1 MLTSLFTGI
10 SGLNANGLALSV
22 IGDNIAN
29 ANTIGFKAS
38 RANFGDILSQTLGGA
53 SAMQVGRGTMI
64 IDIQK
69 MFTQG
74 TLETTSNPLDLAIE
88 GDGFFV
94 VRQLNGPTYYTRAG
108 QFRLDKE
115 GYVVDPN
122 GYRLQAYQMDA
133 TGSVTGEIGDVY
145 LAGLMSDPSATNKI
159 SMQMNLDSRDDI
171 PSAPWTPPSG
181 TNLPASNTY
190 NFSTAI
196 TIYDSQGNPH
206 LVYTYFRKIAQNTWE
221 AHVVYNDSATGTNY
235 VEVDFDSST
244 TGVQPITLSFNT
256 DGALSDVYVTTPHV
270 PPNPNFTPTASL
282 NFSSW
287 GVTSPQNVN
296 LSFSNSTQY
305 GSPNAVVF
313 QTQNGYSSGNLIA
326 VTVDQDGVVSGVFT
340 NGQVKKVA
348 QVVLAKFV
356 AAHNLT
362 KVGNNLYLESYGS
375 GGPTYGA
382 PGTVGVGKVYANSLE
397 SSNIDLAEEFIRMIA
412 AQRAYQANVRVITTT
427 DNMLNE
433 LMNIIR

>member
-29 ANTIGFKAS
+29 ANTVGFKAS

-108 QFRLDKE
+108 QFRLDKD

-133 TGSVTGEIGDVY
+133 TGSVTGEINDVY
-145 LAGLMSDPSATNKI
+145 LAGLMSEPSATNKI
-159 SMQMNLDSRDDI
+159 NMQVNLDSRDDTRTW
-171 PSAPWTPPSG
+171 SFTPG
-181 TNLPASNTY
+181 ANLPNSAVY

-196 TIYDSQGNPH
+196 TVYDSLGNPH
-206 LVYTYFRKIAQNTWE
+206 LVYTYFVKTTANQWQ
-221 AHVVYNDSATGTNY
+221 AHVIYNTSATGTPNY
-235 VEVDFDSST
+235 VEMDFAGT
-244 TGVQPITLSFNT
+244 QPITLTFDA
-256 DGALSDVYVTTPHV
+256 DGKLTTVTPA
-270 PPNPNFTPTASL
+270 NPTGTFDFTA
-282 NFSSW
+282 W
-287 GVTSPQNVN
+287 GAAANQQIAFDFT
-296 LSFSNSTQY
+296 NSTQY

-313 QTQNGYSSGNLIA
+313 QNQNGYSSGNLIA
-326 VTVDQDGVVSGVFT
+326 ITVDQDGVISGVFT

-362 KVGNNLYLESYGS
+362 KVGKNLFLESYGS

-382 PGTVGVGKVYANSLE
+382 PGTVGVGSVYANSLE
-397 SSNIDLAEEFIRMIA
+397 SSNVDLAEEFIRMIA

-433 LMNIIR
+433 LMNIVR

>member
-10 SGLNANGLALSV
+10 SGLNANSLALSV

-29 ANTIGFKAS
+29 ANTIGFKSS
-38 RANFGDILSQTLGGA
+38 RANFADILSQTLSGA

-64 IDIQK
+64 VDIQK

-94 VRQLNGPTYYTRAG
+94 VQQKNGPTYYTRAG
-108 QFRLDKE
+108 HFRMNKD

-122 GYRLQAYQMDA
+122 GYLLQAYQMDQN
-133 TGSVTGEIGDVY
+133 GNVTGAIGNVY
-145 LAGLMSDPSATNKI
+145 LAGLMSEPSATTLI
-159 SMQMNLDSRDDI
+159 TTQVNLDSRD
-171 PSAPWTPPSG
+171 STTNWGFTSNSQNLPSG
-181 TNLPASNTY
+181 GTY
-190 NFSTAI
+190 NYSTAI

-206 LVYTYFRKIAQNTWE
+206 LIYTFFCKTAQNTWQ
-221 AHVVYNDSATGTNY
+221 AHVVYNNSATGTNY
-235 VEVDFDSST
+235 VEYDFDPNT
-244 TGVQPITLSFNT
+244 AGIQPITIQFDSN
-256 DGALSDVYVTTPHV
+256 GAIYDVYVTNPNV
-270 PPNPNFTPTASL
+270 PPNPAFRPTAGF

-287 GVTSPQNVN
+287 GVTSPQNVE
-296 LSFSNSTQY
+296 LDFANSTQF
-305 GSPNAVVF
+305 GSPNSVVF
-313 QTQNGYSSGNLIA
+313 QNQNGYTAGNLIA
-326 VTVDQDGVVSGVFT
+326 VTVDQDGMISGVFT

-362 KVGNNLYLESYGS
+362 KVGNNLFLESYGS

-397 SSNIDLAEEFIRMIA
+397 ASNVDLAEEFIRMIA
-412 AQRAYQANVRVITTT
+412 AQRGYQANVRVITTT

>member
-22 IGDNIAN
+22 VGDNIAN

-88 GDGFFV
+88 GDGFFII
-94 VRQLNGPTYYTRAG
+94 RQLNGPTYYTRAG
-108 QFRLDKE
+108 QFRLDKD

-122 GYRLQAYQMDA
+122 GYRLQAYRMDA
-133 TGSVTGEIGDVY
+133 GGHVTGEIGDVY
-145 LAGLMSDPSATNKI
+145 LAGLMSEPSATTKI
-159 SMQMNLDSRDDI
+159 NTQVNLDSRD
-171 PSAPWTPPSG
+171 SSKTWSFTSG
-181 TNLPASNTY
+181 ANLPNSSVY

-196 TIYDSQGNPH
+196 TVYDSLGNPH
-206 LVYTYFRKIAQNTWE
+206 LVYTYFVKTATANQWE
-221 AHVVYNDSATGTNY
+221 AHVIYNTQATGTPNY
-235 VEVDFDSST
+235 TEVGSFTLNFDDQGKLTTTPPST
-244 TGVQPITLSFNT
+244 TFTFDFTPWGAASANITLDFT
-256 DGALSDVYVTTPHV
+256 D
-270 PPNPNFTPTASL
+270 
-282 NFSSW
+282 
-287 GVTSPQNVN
+287 
-296 LSFSNSTQY
+296 STQY

-313 QTQNGYSSGNLIA
+313 QTQDGYSSGNLIA
-326 VTVDQDGVVSGVFT
+326 ITVDQDGVISGVFT

-362 KVGNNLYLESYGS
+362 KVGKNLFLESYSS

-382 PGTVGVGKVYANSLE
+382 PGTVGVGSVYANSLE
-397 SSNIDLAEEFIRMIA
+397 SSNVDLAEEFIRMIA

-433 LMNIIR
+433 LMNIVR

>member
-29 ANTIGFKAS
+29 ANTVGFKAS

-74 TLETTSNPLDLAIE
+74 TLETTANPLDLAIE

-108 QFRLDKE
+108 QFRLDKD
-115 GYVVDPN
+115 GYIVDPN
-122 GYRLQAYQMDA
+122 GYRLQAYKMDA
-133 TGSVTGEIGDVY
+133 TGNVTGEINDVY
-145 LAGLMSDPSATNKI
+145 LAGLMSEPSATNKI
-159 SMQMNLDSRDDI
+159 NTQVNLDSRDDI
-171 PSAPWTPPSG
+171 KTWSFTPG
-181 TNLPASNTY
+181 ANLPNSSVY

-196 TIYDSQGNPH
+196 TVYDSLGNPH
-206 LVYTYFRKIAQNTWE
+206 LVYTYFVKTAANTWQ
-221 AHVVYNDSATGTNY
+221 AHVIYNSSATGTPNY
-235 VEVDFDSST
+235 QEIDFDSGT
-244 TGVQPITLSFNT
+244 PGTQPITLT
-256 DGALSDVYVTTPHV
+256 
-270 PPNPNFTPTASL
+270 
-282 NFSSW
+282 FSSDGKLTTVSPTNPQASFDFSAW
-287 GVTSPQNVN
+287 GATNPQNIT
-296 LSFSNSTQY
+296 FDFTDSTQY

-313 QTQNGYSSGNLIA
+313 QNQNGYTAGNLIA
-326 VTVDQDGVVSGVFT
+326 ITVDQNGVISGVFT

-362 KVGNNLYLESYGS
+362 KVGKNLFLESYGS

-382 PGTVGVGKVYANSLE
+382 PGTVGVGSVYANSLE
-397 SSNIDLAEEFIRMIA
+397 SSNVDLAEEFIRMIA

-427 DNMLNE
+427 DNILNE
-433 LMNIIR
+433 LMNIVR

>member
-29 ANTIGFKAS
+29 ANTVGFKAS
-38 RANFGDILSQTLGGA
+38 RANFADILSQTLGGA

-69 MFTQG
+69 LFTQG

-122 GYRLQAYQMDA
+122 GYRLQAYKMDA
-133 TGSVTGEIGDVY
+133 SGNVTGEIGDVY

-159 SMQMNLDSRDDI
+159 SMQMNLDSRDDT
-171 PSAPWTPPSG
+171 PSAQWTPPSG
-181 TNLPASNTY
+181 TNLPASDTY

-196 TIYDSQGNPH
+196 TIYDSLGNPH
-206 LVYTYFRKIAQNTWE
+206 LVYTYFVKTDVNTWD
-221 AHVVYNDSATGTNY
+221 AHVIYGASNDPN
-235 VEVDFDSST
+235 
-244 TGVQPITLSFNT
+244 
-256 DGALSDVYVTTPHV
+256 
-270 PPNPNFTPTASL
+270 NPNYTEVGSFTLNFDNTGRLTTNPPTTSFTFDFTPWGAAS
-282 NFSSW
+282 
-287 GVTSPQNVN
+287 
-296 LSFSNSTQY
+296 SNITFDFTGSTQY

-362 KVGNNLYLESYGS
+362 KIGNNLYLESYGS

-397 SSNIDLAEEFIRMIA
+397 SSNVDLAEEFIRMIA

>member
-10 SGLNANGLALSV
+10 SGLNANSLALSV
-22 IGDNIAN
+22 VGDNIAN
-29 ANTIGFKAS
+29 ANTIGFKSS
-38 RANFGDILSQTLGGA
+38 RANFADILSQTLSGA

-74 TLETTSNPLDLAIE
+74 TLETTANPLDLAIE

-94 VRQLNGPTYYTRAG
+94 VRQPNGPTYYTRAG
-108 QFRLDKE
+108 QFRINKD
-115 GYVVDPN
+115 GYLVDPN
-122 GYRLQAYQMDA
+122 GYLLQAYQMDA
-133 TGSVTGEIGDVY
+133 NGNVTGAIGNVY
-145 LAGLMSDPSATNKI
+145 LAGLMSDPSATNLI
-159 SMQMNLDSRDDI
+159 TIQVNLDSRE
-171 PSAPWTPPSG
+171 
-181 TNLPASNTY
+181 NLPDSWQYQGGSTLPPAGTY
-190 NFSTAI
+190 NYSTAI

-206 LVYTYFRKIAQNTWE
+206 LIYIFFHKVDQNKWE
-221 AHVVYNDSATGTNY
+221 AHIVYNNSATGTNY
-235 VEVDFDSST
+235 VEVDFDANADGT
-244 TGVQPITLSFNT
+244 QPITILFNENGT
-256 DGALSDVYVTTPHV
+256 IRDIYVGASNN
-270 PPNPNFTPTASL
+270 PPNPYFRPTAFFD
-282 NFSSW
+282 FSDW
-287 GVTSPQNVN
+287 GVVSPQSVE
-296 LSFSNSTQY
+296 LDFSNSTQY

-313 QTQNGYSSGNLIA
+313 QNQNGYTAGNLIA
-326 VTVDQDGVVSGVFT
+326 VTVDQDGVISGVFT

-362 KVGNNLYLESYGS
+362 KVGNNLFLESYGS

-397 SSNIDLAEEFIRMIA
+397 ASNVDLAEEFIRMIA
-412 AQRAYQANVRVITTT
+412 AQRAFQANVRVITTT
-427 DNMLNE
+427 DNILNE

>member
-10 SGLNANGLALSV
+10 SGLNANALALSV
-22 IGDNIAN
+22 VGDNIAN
-29 ANTIGFKAS
+29 ANTVGFKSS

-53 SAMQVGRGTMI
+53 SAMQVGRGAMI

-74 TLETTSNPLDLAIE
+74 TLETTANPLDLAIE
-88 GDGFFV
+88 GDGFFI

-108 QFRLDKE
+108 QFRLDKD

-122 GYRLQAYQMDA
+122 GYRLQAYQMNPD
-133 TGSVTGEIGDVY
+133 GSVTGAIGDIY
-145 LAGLMSDPSATNKI
+145 LAGLMSEPRATNEVKI
-159 SMQMNLDSRDDI
+159 QVNLDSRQTV
-171 PSAPWTPPSG
+171 PSDPWTSPSG
-181 TNLPASNTY
+181 PNLPDPNTY

-206 LVYTYFRKIAQNTWE
+206 LVYTYFRKTDVNEWTAYM
-221 AHVVYNDSATGTNY
+221 VY
-235 VEVDFDSST
+235 DSSNDPT
-244 TGVQPITLSFNT
+244 NPNYTEAGSFNLT
-256 DGALSDVYVTTPHV
+256 FDANGRLTTA
-270 PPNPNFTPTASL
+270 PPTTNLTFDFTPWGAASQDVTF
-282 NFSSW
+282 NFAD
-287 GVTSPQNVN
+287 
-296 LSFSNSTQY
+296 STQF

-313 QTQNGYSSGNLIA
+313 QTQNGFTSGNLIA
-326 VTVDQDGVVSGVFT
+326 VTVDQDGVISGVFT

-362 KVGNNLYLESYGS
+362 KVGKNLFLESYSS
-375 GGPTYGA
+375 GNPTYGA
-382 PGTVGVGKVYANSLE
+382 PGTVGVGKVFANSLE
-397 SSNIDLAEEFIRMIA
+397 SSNVDLAEEFVRMIA
-412 AQRAYQANVRVITTT
+412 AQRGYQANVRVITTT

-433 LMNIIR
+433 LMNIVR

>member
-10 SGLNANGLALSV
+10 SGLNANGLALSI

-29 ANTIGFKAS
+29 ANTVGFKAS

-69 MFTQG
+69 LFTQG
-74 TLETTSNPLDLAIE
+74 TLETTANPLDLAIE

-94 VRQLNGPTYYTRAG
+94 VQQPNGPTYYTRAG
-108 QFRLDKE
+108 QFRINKD

-122 GYRLQAYQMDA
+122 GYLLQAYQMDVN
-133 TGSVTGEIGDVY
+133 GNVTGAIGNVY
-145 LAGLMSDPSATNKI
+145 LAGLMSDPSATSLINT
-159 SMQMNLDSRDDI
+159 QVNLDSRE
-171 PSAPWTPPSG
+171 STTTWSFTPGS
-181 TNLPASNTY
+181 TLPAAGTY
-190 NFSTAI
+190 NYSTAI

-206 LVYTYFRKIAQNTWE
+206 LVYTYFCKTAANTWQ
-221 AHVVYNDSATGTNY
+221 AHVVYNNSATGTNY
-235 VEVDFDSST
+235 VEVDFD
-244 TGVQPITLSFNT
+244 TGTAGTQPVIIQFDSN
-256 DGALSDVYVTTPHV
+256 GALYDIYVTTPNI
-270 PPNPNFTPTASL
+270 PPNPTFRPTAGL
-282 NFSSW
+282 DFSAW

-296 LSFSNSTQY
+296 IDFANSTQY

-313 QTQNGYSSGNLIA
+313 QNQNGYSAGNLIA
-326 VTVDQDGVVSGVFT
+326 VTVDQDGVISGVFT

-362 KVGNNLYLESYGS
+362 KVGNNLYLESYTS

-382 PGTVGVGKVYANSLE
+382 PGSIGVGKVYANSLE
-397 SSNIDLAEEFIRMIA
+397 ASNVDLAEEFIRMIA
-412 AQRAYQANVRVITTT
+412 AQRGYQANVRVITTT
-427 DNMLNE
+427 DNVLNE
-433 LMNIIR
+433 LMNIVR

>member
-29 ANTIGFKAS
+29 ANTVGFKVS

-94 VRQLNGPTYYTRAG
+94 VKQLNGPTYYTRAG
-108 QFRLDKE
+108 QFRLDKA

-133 TGSVTGEIGDVY
+133 NGNVTGEINDVY
-145 LAGLMSDPSATNKI
+145 LAGLMSEPSATNKI
-159 SMQMNLDSRDDI
+159 NMQVNLDSRD
-171 PSAPWTPPSG
+171 TPRTWSFTPG
-181 TNLPASNTY
+181 ANLPNSAVY

-196 TIYDSQGNPH
+196 TIYDSLGNPH
-206 LVYTYFRKIAQNTWE
+206 LVYTYFVKTSTPNQWE
-221 AHVVYNDSATGTNY
+221 AHVIYNTNATGTPNY
-235 VEVDFDSST
+235 QEIGT
-244 TGVQPITLSFNT
+244 
-256 DGALSDVYVTTPHV
+256 
-270 PPNPNFTPTASL
+270 FTL
-282 NFSSW
+282 NFDETGTLTTNPPTVTFTFDFSAW
-287 GVTSPQNVN
+287 GATAAQDIT
-296 LSFSNSTQY
+296 FDFTNSTQY

-313 QTQNGYSSGNLIA
+313 QTQNGYSAGNLIA
-326 VTVDQDGVVSGVFT
+326 ITVDQDGVISGVFT

-362 KVGNNLYLESYGS
+362 KVGKNLFLESYSS

-382 PGTVGVGKVYANSLE
+382 PGTVGVGSVYANSLE
-397 SSNIDLAEEFIRMIA
+397 SSNVDLAEEFIRMIA

-433 LMNIIR
+433 LMNIVR

>member
-29 ANTIGFKAS
+29 ANTVGFKVS

-53 SAMQVGRGTMI
+53 SAMQVGRGVMI

-88 GDGFFV
+88 GDGFFI
-94 VRQLNGPTYYTRAG
+94 VRQINGPTYYTRAG

-122 GYRLQAYQMDA
+122 GFRLQAYQMNPDG
-133 TGSVTGEIGDVY
+133 TVTGAIGDVY
-145 LAGLMSDPSATNKI
+145 LAGLMSNPRATDEVKI
-159 SMQMNLDSRDDI
+159 QVNLDSRI
-171 PSAPWTPPSG
+171 SPPSQAWNFTG
-181 TNLPASNTY
+181 GSNLPDPNTY

-196 TIYDSQGNPH
+196 TVYDSLGNPH
-206 LVYTYFRKIAQNTWE
+206 LVYTYFVK
-221 AHVVYNDSATGTNY
+221 GTNPGEWTAHIIY
-235 VEVDFDSST
+235 DTSPD
-244 TGVQPITLSFNT
+244 PN
-256 DGALSDVYVTTPHV
+256 
-270 PPNPNFTPTASL
+270 NPNYTEVGTFNLTFDEYGTLISNPPSASFTFDFTPWGATSQDITI
-282 NFSSW
+282 NF
-287 GVTSPQNVN
+287 TD
-296 LSFSNSTQY
+296 STQY

-313 QTQNGYSSGNLIA
+313 QTQNGYSAGNLIA
-326 VTVDQDGVVSGVFT
+326 VTVDQDGVISGVFT

-356 AAHNLT
+356 APHNLT
-362 KVGNNLYLESYGS
+362 KVGKNLFLESYGS
-375 GGPTYGA
+375 GNPTYGA
-382 PGTVGVGKVYANSLE
+382 PGTVGVGKVFANSLE
-397 SSNIDLAEEFIRMIA
+397 ASNVDLAEEFIRMIA

-433 LMNIIR
+433 LMNIVR

>member
-1 MLTSLFTGI
+1 VLTSLFTGI

-29 ANTIGFKAS
+29 ANTVGFKAS
-38 RANFGDILSQTLGGA
+38 RANFADILSQTLGGA

-69 MFTQG
+69 LFTQG

-94 VRQLNGPTYYTRAG
+94 VQQPNGPTYYTRAG
-108 QFRLDKE
+108 QFRVNKD
-115 GYVVDPN
+115 GYIVDPN
-122 GYRLQAYQMDA
+122 GYLLQAYQMDVN
-133 TGSVTGEIGDVY
+133 GNVTGAIGNVY
-145 LAGLMSDPSATNKI
+145 LAGLMSDPSATDLI
-159 SMQMNLDSRDDI
+159 TTQVNLDSREDTTTW
-171 PSAPWTPPSG
+171 SFTSG
-181 TNLPASNTY
+181 STLPVAGTY
-190 NFSTAI
+190 NYSTAI

-206 LVYTYFRKIAQNTWE
+206 LVYTYFCKTAANTWE
-221 AHVVYNDSATGTNY
+221 AHVVYNNSATGTNY
-235 VEVDFDSST
+235 VEVDFDSGT
-244 TGVQPITLSFNT
+244 AGTQPVTIAFDSN
-256 DGALSDVYVTTPHV
+256 GALSDVYVTTPHT
-270 PPNPNFTPTASL
+270 PPDPTFRPTAAL
-282 NFSSW
+282 DFSSW
-287 GVTSPQNVN
+287 GVTSPQNVDIDLN
-296 LSFSNSTQY
+296 NSTQY
-305 GSPNAVVF
+305 GSSNAVVF
-313 QTQNGYSSGNLIA
+313 QNQNGYSAGNLIA
-326 VTVDQDGVVSGVFT
+326 VTVDQDGVISGVFT

-362 KVGNNLYLESYGS
+362 KVGNNLYLESYAS

-397 SSNIDLAEEFIRMIA
+397 ASNVDLAEEFIRMIA

-433 LMNIIR
+433 LMNIVR

>member
-10 SGLNANGLALSV
+10 SGLNANSLALSV
-22 IGDNIAN
+22 VGDNIAN
-29 ANTIGFKAS
+29 ANTIGFKSS
-38 RANFGDILSQTLGGA
+38 RANFADILSQTLSGA

-74 TLETTSNPLDLAIE
+74 TLETTANPLDLAIE

-94 VRQLNGPTYYTRAG
+94 VRQPNGPIYYTRAG
-108 QFRLDKE
+108 QFRINKD
-115 GYVVDPN
+115 GYIVDPN
-122 GYRLQAYQMDA
+122 GYLLQAYQMDA
-133 TGSVTGEIGDVY
+133 NGNVTGAIGNVY
-145 LAGLMSDPSATNKI
+145 LAGLMSDPSATTLI
-159 SMQMNLDSRDDI
+159 TTQVNLDSREN
-171 PSAPWTPPSG
+171 PSTTTWQYQGGLT
-181 TNLPASNTY
+181 LPAAGTY
-190 NFSTAI
+190 NYSTAI

-206 LVYTYFRKIAQNTWE
+206 VIYTYFSKVAQNKWE
-221 AHVVYNDSATGTNY
+221 AHIIYNRSVTGADY
-235 VEVDFDSST
+235 AEVDFDSNT
-244 TGVQPITLSFNT
+244 PGTQPITIEFNENGT
-256 DGALSDVYVTTPHV
+256 IRDIYVGAPNN
-270 PPNPNFTPTASL
+270 PPNPYFRPLASFD
-282 NFSSW
+282 FSAW
-287 GVTSPQNVN
+287 GVISPQEIQID
-296 LSFSNSTQY
+296 FSNSTQY

-313 QTQNGYSSGNLIA
+313 QNQNGYSAGNLIA
-326 VTVDQDGVVSGVFT
+326 VTVDQDGVISGVFT

-362 KVGNNLYLESYGS
+362 KVGNNLFLESYGS

-397 SSNIDLAEEFIRMIA
+397 ASNVDLAEEFIRMIA
-412 AQRAYQANVRVITTT
+412 AQRAFQANVRVITTT

>member
-29 ANTIGFKAS
+29 ANTVGFKAS

-94 VRQLNGPTYYTRAG
+94 VKQLNGPTYYTRAG
-108 QFRLDKE
+108 QFRLDKA

-133 TGSVTGEIGDVY
+133 NGNVTGEINDVY
-145 LAGLMSDPSATNKI
+145 LAGLMSEPSATNKI
-159 SMQMNLDSRDDI
+159 NMQVNLDSRDDTRTW
-171 PSAPWTPPSG
+171 SFTPG
-181 TNLPASNTY
+181 ANLPNSAVY

-196 TIYDSQGNPH
+196 TIYDSLGNPH
-206 LVYTYFRKIAQNTWE
+206 LVYTYFVKTSTPNQWE
-221 AHVVYNDSATGTNY
+221 AHVIYNTNATGTPNY
-235 VEVDFDSST
+235 QEIDFDSGT
-244 TGVQPITLSFNT
+244 AGTQPITLTFDT
-256 DGALSDVYVTTPHV
+256 DGKLTSVSPA
-270 PPNPNFTPTASL
+270 NPTATFNFTAWGATAA
-282 NFSSW
+282 
-287 GVTSPQNVN
+287 QNIT
-296 LSFSNSTQY
+296 FDFTNSTQY

-313 QTQNGYSSGNLIA
+313 QTQNGYSAGNLIA
-326 VTVDQDGVVSGVFT
+326 ITVDQDGVISGVFT

-362 KVGNNLYLESYGS
+362 KVGKNLFLESYSS

-382 PGTVGVGKVYANSLE
+382 PGTVGVGSVYANSLE
-397 SSNIDLAEEFIRMIA
+397 SSNVDLAEEFIRMIA

-433 LMNIIR
+433 LMNIVR

>member
-10 SGLNANGLALSV
+10 SGLNANSLALSV
-22 IGDNIAN
+22 VGDNIAN
-29 ANTIGFKAS
+29 ANTVGFKSS

-53 SAMQVGRGTMI
+53 SAMQVGRGAMI

-74 TLETTSNPLDLAIE
+74 TLETTANPLDLAIE
-88 GDGFFV
+88 GDGFFI

-108 QFRLDKE
+108 QFRLDKD

-122 GYRLQAYQMDA
+122 GYRLQAYQMNPDG
-133 TGSVTGEIGDVY
+133 TVTGAIGDIY
-145 LAGLMSDPSATNKI
+145 LAGLMSEPRATNEVKI
-159 SMQMNLDSRDDI
+159 QVNLDSRQTV
-171 PSAPWTPPSG
+171 PSQPWTSPSG
-181 TNLPASNTY
+181 PNLPDPNTY

-206 LVYTYFRKIAQNTWE
+206 LVYTYFVKTAANQWTAYMVYDSSSDPTNPNYTEAGSFNITFDENGRLTTDPPTSSFNFDFTPWGAAAQN
-221 AHVVYNDSATGTNY
+221 
-235 VEVDFDSST
+235 
-244 TGVQPITLSFNT
+244 
-256 DGALSDVYVTTPHV
+256 VTF
-270 PPNPNFTPTASL
+270 NFTD
-282 NFSSW
+282 
-287 GVTSPQNVN
+287 
-296 LSFSNSTQY
+296 STQF

-326 VTVDQDGVVSGVFT
+326 VTVDQDGVISGVFT

-362 KVGNNLYLESYGS
+362 KVGKNLFLESYGS
-375 GGPTYGA
+375 GNPTYGA
-382 PGTVGVGKVYANSLE
+382 PGTVGVGKVFANSLE
-397 SSNIDLAEEFIRMIA
+397 ASNVDLAEEFVRMIA
-412 AQRAYQANVRVITTT
+412 AQRGYQANVRVITTT

-433 LMNIIR
+433 LMNIVR